1 MRIPLT
7 VVRRYDPVVG
17 RESHGVAV
25 GRRALLYGAMALL
38 AAPRTAGAQQTGRA
52 YRLGFLRNG
61 PPPDTFVEGLRQGLR
76 ELGYIEDQHISI
88 EYGIARTAD
97 ELPGAAARLVSLKVD
112 VILASG
118 TPPVPAAKNATK
130 TIPIVFVASIDP
142 VATGVVASLARPG
155 GNVTG
160 FAGIH
165 SELMGK
171 RLELLGEA
179 VHKLSRVAVLS
190 HASNPGNAQYIRQA
204 ELAARTRGVQV
215 RLLAVRDAGDFERVF
230 NEARGASAVIQLD
243 DVIFTSHR
251 RQVVDLAAK
260 YRLATMYGFK
270 EFVHAGGL
278 MAYGPDYPDLYRR
291 AATYVDKILKGANP
305 ADLPIEQ
312 PTKFELVINLKT
324 AKALGLTIPP
334 SLLVRADQVIE

>member
-1 MRIPLT
+1 
-7 VVRRYDPVVG
+7 
-17 RESHGVAV
+17 
-25 GRRALLYGAMALL
+25 
-38 AAPRTAGAQQTGRA
+38 
-52 YRLGFLRNG
+52 
-61 PPPDTFVEGLRQGLR
+61 
-76 ELGYIEDQHISI
+76 
-88 EYGIARTAD
+88 
-97 ELPGAAARLVSLKVD
+97 VSLKVD

-118 TPPVPAAKNATK
+118 TPPVPAAKSATK

-165 SELMGK
+165 SDLMGK

-190 HASNPGNAQYIRQA
+190 HATNPGNAEYIRQT
-204 ELAARTRGVQV
+204 ELAARALGVQV
-215 RLLAVRDAGDFERVF
+215 QLLAVRDAGDFERVF
-230 NEARGASAVIQLD
+230 SEARGASAVIQLD

-251 RQVVDLAAK
+251 RQVVELAARH
-260 YRLATMYGFK
+260 RLPTMYGFK

-312 PTKFELVINLKT
+312 PAKFELVINLKT
-324 AKALGLTIPP
+324 ARVLGLAIPP
-334 SLLVRADQVIE
+334 SLLVRANQVIE